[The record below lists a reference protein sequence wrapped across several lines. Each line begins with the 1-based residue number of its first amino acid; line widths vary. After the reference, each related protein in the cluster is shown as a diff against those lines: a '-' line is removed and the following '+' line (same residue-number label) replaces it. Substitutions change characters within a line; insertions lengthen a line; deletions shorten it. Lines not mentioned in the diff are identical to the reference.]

1 MKTCK
6 YVGKMIKFKKELLKN
21 GSLNSQQLN
30 NNLEISLKLRRNPE
44 TMYRPLTKLELSKSL
59 HLKKENKL
67 GTILVKDSDNLKI
80 VFQVFKM
87 LWSNCWVQPIF
98 GLIPEPITSYKLY
111 KSNVG

>member
-1 MKTCK
+1 MNGIIFFEKIQ
-6 YVGKMIKFKKELLKN
+6 VGKIIQFKKELLKN

-67 GTILVKDSDNLKI
+67 GTISEG
-80 VFQVFKM
+80 
-87 LWSNCWVQPIF
+87 F
-98 GLIPEPITSYKLY
+98 G
-111 KSNVG
+111 

>member
-1 MKTCK
+1 MQLCPNLTNNKYISGIIFLKTCK
-6 YVGKMIKFKKELLKN
+6 QVGKMITFKKELLKN

-67 GTILVKDSDNLKI
+67 GTMY
-80 VFQVFKM
+80 Q
-87 LWSNCWVQPIF
+87 
-98 GLIPEPITSYKLY
+98 
-111 KSNVG
+111 